1 MRRMMRRDE
10 RGGVAVWVAM
20 SIIPLLVVIA
30 LVADVGMLYWE
41 KGQLQN
47 GADSAA
53 LAVAQNCG
61 ADPAGC
67 SAEANGVAANFAGS
81 NANDAQANAA
91 ISEFSVTGSSGSVRV
106 TTTTLESGATA
117 MAHPFTSLFAPAAT
131 TVTATAKAVWGVP
144 ISGQTIPLAIA
155 ECELA
160 ERLAGMDF
168 SNPTRILIRNDTNA
182 TCPSGGAGGF
192 GWLADDNCSVQ
203 VADDAVVLGTV
214 GNNDVGTGC
223 PADFAVGLLGTT
235 VLVPLYDY
243 SVGTGASP
251 TNPVRYTISRF
262 AAFYITGAKPRGGA
276 SAVYL
281 GGTPLSPV
289 FPGPARGIQGYFVR
303 YVELSEA
310 LEIGNGPNYGL
321 MVVRLTE

>member
-1 MRRMMRRDE
+1 MRRMMRRSE

-61 ADPAGC
+61 NDPAGC

-81 NANDAQANAA
+81 NVNDIEANAS
-91 ISEFSVTGSSGSVRV
+91 ISEFSVSGSSGSVRV
-106 TTTTLESGATA
+106 TTSTLEGGATA
-117 MAHPFTSLFAPAAT
+117 IAHPFTSLFAPGAT

-144 ISGQTIPLAIA
+144 VSGQTIPLAIA

-160 ERLAGMDF
+160 ERLATVG
-168 SNPTRILIRNDTNA
+168 STPPTRILIRNDTNA

-192 GWLADDNCSVQ
+192 GWLADADCSVQ
-203 VADDAVVLGTV
+203 VADDGVVLGTV
-214 GNNDVGTGC
+214 GNNENGTGC
-223 PADFAVGLLGTT
+223 PTDFALSLLGTT

-243 SVGTGASP
+243 SAGTGASP
-251 TNPVRYTISRF
+251 TDPVRYTISRF
-262 AAFYITGAKPRGGA
+262 AAFYITGVKPRGGA

-281 GGTPLSPV
+281 GGSPLTPV

>member
-1 MRRMMRRDE
+1 MRRMIRRNE
-10 RGGVAVWVAM
+10 RGAVAVWVALSM
-20 SIIPLLVVIA
+20 IPLLVVMG

-61 ADPAGC
+61 NDPAGC
-67 SAEANGVAANFAGS
+67 MGEANGIASNFAGT
-81 NANDAQANAA
+81 NANDSQANSA
-91 ISEFSVTGSSGSVRV
+91 ISEFAVSGNSGAVRV
-106 TTTTLESGATA
+106 TTSTLEGGSTQVP
-117 MAHPFTSLFAPAAT
+117 HPFTSLFAPGST

-144 ISGQTIPLAIA
+144 VSGQTIPLAIA

-160 ERLAGMDF
+160 ERLAGYDF
-168 SNPTRILIRNDTNA
+168 TNPTRILIRNDTNA

-203 VADDAVVLGTV
+203 VGEDSVVVGTV
-214 GNNDVGTGC
+214 GNNEVGTGC
-223 PADFAVGLLGTT
+223 PSDFAVGLLGTT

-262 AAFYITGAKPRGGA
+262 AAFYITGVKPRGGS

-281 GGTPLSPV
+281 GGSPLTPT
-289 FPGPARGIQGYFVR
+289 FAGNARGLQGYFVR

-321 MVVRLTE
+321 MVVRLSE